1 MSREFLGEL
10 LNIQQ
15 QIAEEK
21 RRRLQ
26 LCTEI
31 VLNIFVELGGRWTID
46 DLKIRLRTRGGDP
59 MEDQE
64 LKVILDNLVGAGFI
78 QCTDNGTF
86 FA

>member
-1 MSREFLGEL
+1 MAREFLEEL
-10 LNIQQ
+10 VHTQQ

-31 VLNIFVELGGRWTID
+31 VLNIFVELGGRWTIV
-46 DLKIRLRTRGGDP
+46 DLNCHLSMRGGEPTADP
-59 MEDQE
+59 E
-64 LKVILDNLVGAGFI
+64 LEVILDNLVRAGFI

>member
-1 MSREFLGEL
+1 MAREFLEEL
-10 LNIQQ
+10 VHTQQ

>member
-1 MSREFLGEL
+1 MAREFLEEL
-10 LNIQQ
+10 FHTQQ

-31 VLNIFVELGGRWTID
+31 VLNILVELGGRWTID
-46 DLKIRLRTRGGDP
+46 DMKVHLRMRGGEPTADR
-59 MEDQE
+59 E
-64 LKVILDNLVGAGFI
+64 LEVILDNLVRAGFI